1 MLGSPQKE
9 ILIGA
14 GLGLL
19 VVFYWIGVDLL
30 PIIVFVGLAV
40 MFKLTVDGRIGTK
53 KLEVIG
59 SASGTRQ
66 TSPVTFDDIGGQ
78 EVAKREL
85 IEALE
90 FITHAEQCSKLG
102 IRPLKGVLL
111 CGPPGTGKTLLAK
124 AAANYTNSVFVAASG
139 SGFVEMYAGV
149 GASRVRELFQRA
161 KALARRQGLRS
172 AIIFIDEIEV
182 LGGKRGSN
190 TSHLEYDQTLN
201 QLLVA
206 MDGINPDDDVRILVI
221 GATNRQDLLDDALL
235 RPGRFDRIVQ
245 VDLPDKE
252 GRLHILK
259 IHSRG
264 KPLASEVSLE
274 EVAAETFGFSGAHL
288 ESLLNEAAI
297 AAMREGSAVI
307 LQKHVKEAID
317 KVMMGE
323 RLARRPNARE
333 LARVAHHEIGHA
345 VVSELVRPGSVSAVT
360 VSSRG
365 SALGYMRQ
373 VPEDDRYLYSQEEME
388 DRIAVLL
395 GGAVSE
401 EIFYGSKSTG
411 SMGDFDEAVKIA
423 KRMVYAGMST
433 LGIVSPKDLSG
444 KELHEAVQKI
454 IAEQHRRVTNLL
466 TPKKLLVGRLADA
479 LQQAER
485 LDGEAIRSALRQ
497 EAA

>member
-1 MLGSPQKE
+1 MGSPQKE

-14 GLGLL
+14 GLGILVILGWYGVDILPILL
-19 VVFYWIGVDLL
+19 FIGLIVVFRMTI
-30 PIIVFVGLAV
+30 
-40 MFKLTVDGRIGTK
+40 TGRIGTK
-53 KLEVIG
+53 KLEVVG
-59 SASGTRQ
+59 AETGKPPTTR
-66 TSPVTFDDIGGQ
+66 VTFDDIGGQ

-85 IEALE
+85 MEALE
-90 FITHAEQCSKLG
+90 FINNAERCAELG

-139 SGFVEMYAGV
+139 SSFVEMYAGV
-149 GASRVRELFQRA
+149 GASRVRELFSRA
-161 KALARRQGLRS
+161 KALARKQNLRS

-206 MDGINPDDDVRILVI
+206 MDGINSDDDVRILVI

-245 VDLPDKE
+245 VDLPDKA

-264 KPLASEVSLE
+264 KPLGDDVSLE
-274 EVAAETFGFSGAHL
+274 EIAAETFGFSGAHL
-288 ESLLNEAAI
+288 ESMLNEAAI
-297 AAMREGSAVI
+297 GAMRDGSSVI
-307 LQKHVKEAID
+307 LRKHVKEAID
-317 KVMMGE
+317 KIMMGE
-323 RLARRPNARE
+323 RLSRRPNRE
-333 LARVAHHEIGHA
+333 ELVRVAHHEIGHA
-345 VVSELVRPGSVSAVT
+345 VVSELVRPGSVSTVT

-365 SALGYMRQ
+365 SALGYMRE

-388 DRIAVLL
+388 NRIAVLL
-395 GGAVSE
+395 GGAAAE
-401 EIFYGSKSTG
+401 EIFYGSRSTG
-411 SMGDFDEAVKIA
+411 SIGDFKEAVKIA
-423 KRMVYAGMST
+423 KRMVYAGMSS
-433 LGIVSPKDLSG
+433 LGIVSPQDLSG
-444 KELHEAVQKI
+444 KELNDAIQTI
-454 IAEQHRRVTNLL
+454 ISKQHQRVMDML
-466 TPKKLLVGRLADA
+466 TPKQMVMRELAAALLKN
-479 LQQAER
+479 ER
-485 LDGEAIRSALRQ
+485 LDGEAIRSALLQ

>member
-1 MLGSPQKE
+1 MGSPQKE

-14 GLGLL
+14 GLGVL
-19 VVFYWIGVDLL
+19 VILGWIGVDIL
-30 PIIVFVGLAV
+30 PIVLLAGLIL
-40 MFKLTVDGRIGTK
+40 MFKLTIDGRVGTK
-53 KLEVIG
+53 KLEIAG
-59 SASGTRQ
+59 SDAGKTR
-66 TSPVTFDDIGGQ
+66 TPKVTFDDIGGQ

-85 IEALE
+85 LEALE
-90 FITHAEQCSKLG
+90 FVTNSERCAQLG

-139 SGFVEMYAGV
+139 SSFVEMYAGV

-161 KALARRQGLRS
+161 KTMARKQDLRS

-206 MDGINPDDDVRILVI
+206 MDGINSDDDVRILVV

-259 IHSRG
+259 IHSKG
-264 KPLASEVSLE
+264 KPLADDVSLE

-297 AAMREGSAVI
+297 GAMREGSAVI
-307 LQKHVKEAID
+307 LKRHIKDAID

-323 RLARRPNARE
+323 RLARRPNAEE
-333 LARVAHHEIGHA
+333 LARVARHEIGHA
-345 VVSELVRPGSVSAVT
+345 VVSELVRPGSVSTVT

-373 VPEDDRYLYSQEEME
+373 VPEDDRYLYAQEEME

-411 SMGDFDEAVKIA
+411 SIGDFEEAVRIA
-423 KRMVYAGMST
+423 KRMVYAGMSS
-433 LGIVSPKDLSG
+433 LGIISPQDLSG
-444 KELHEAVQKI
+444 KELNDAVQAI
-454 IAEQHRRVTNLL
+454 ISNQHRRVMDFLIS
-466 TPKKLLVGRLADA
+466 KKALMQELAEI
-479 LQQAER
+479 LQQNER
-485 LDGEAIRSALRQ
+485 LDGAVIRKFLER